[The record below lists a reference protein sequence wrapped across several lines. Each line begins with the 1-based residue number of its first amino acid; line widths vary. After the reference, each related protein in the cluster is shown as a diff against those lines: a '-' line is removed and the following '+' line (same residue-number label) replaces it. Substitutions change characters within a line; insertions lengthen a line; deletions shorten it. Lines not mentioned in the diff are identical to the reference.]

1 MVDNRLQRRDSHF
14 LTWQMW
20 SRTMKTSGLD
30 AGWRCWAVAI
40 QRGRACRNERNHSI
54 LGVGVFWGLAAEEGS
69 GAGCRQALRSSCP
82 GRQDAIDE
90 QG

>member
-1 MVDNRLQRRDSHF
+1 MANVVNDDEDVWPGCRLA
-14 LTWQMW
+14 L
-20 SRTMKTSGLD
+20 L
-30 AGWRCWAVAI
+30 AVAI

-69 GAGCRQALRSSCP
+69 GAGCPQALRSSCP

>member
-1 MVDNRLQRRDSHF
+1 MANVVNDDEDV
-14 LTWQMW
+14 WPGC
-20 SRTMKTSGLD
+20 GL
-30 AGWRCWAVAI
+30 ALLAVAI

-54 LGVGVFWGLAAEEGS
+54 LGVGVFWGLAA
-69 GAGCRQALRSSCP
+69 GCRHALRSSCP